1 MDSVKHVKKIVY
13 FLLILFLAGFLVP
26 LSFVRAEETDKGVET
41 TEIESEEENESE
53 VESKSEVESES
64 EVESKSEVETDELTG
79 QESSLESTSEG
90 EIADFSGG
98 EEIENFSS
106 GEEMEEILNTELI
119 TSEAE
124 TTEDSLQILYEY
136 GIHKIADPNYPDMYL
151 ILYCMNNKS
160 HWPHE
165 QPSLG
170 ESVPNYKYGYL
181 TPEQFESDEKYQEC
195 MRRLDEILFTGYP
208 HNGNLLYKLVEDGEQ
223 HVISE
228 EDFNQ
233 MLVPSRAL
241 VECFP
246 ILQGQTFTIANR
258 KEKIDILNGFIQ
270 QVSELYPDRTIDGKL
285 SYSAIVSTPF
295 YKAVLSIT
303 WTDGEGNPIDA
314 YTALYPDSYYVTEK
328 QAYDAT
334 QNAVWKLLSDYG
346 VEDNDLSDISSSNLA
361 QIIYDN
367 SRHSSILRAEPDFSA
382 ISIEGDSTFRYDPK
396 DGKWHTGTLR
406 IVEPIDYY
414 GVYYALNLPTG
425 ITVSGNN
432 EFKGNEPFELV
443 SDQMPA
449 KNTEITIVS
458 EISWLKETRQYT
470 PNPDKVVDGKRFQH
484 MAGAVVMSNTVAI
497 SFNCDVKQDVKQIA
511 DLTISKLV
519 EGRMGDRT
527 KKFPF
532 NIYLYHENG
541 TPFTGSVQTE
551 SSVIDGYEGVCDT
564 PNVERLVFD
573 EQGTAIVELSH
584 GQKITIKDLPI
595 GYQYLVSE
603 RENAEY
609 KVTYNGEEQKPQGTM
624 DQNVDIQVINRKD
637 EVPETGIMDEKT
649 GIMASIWLGVCSM
662 VILFAM
668 SLRKSWGKRRK

>member
-1 MDSVKHVKKIVY
+1 MDSVKRVKKV
-13 FLLILFLAGFLVP
+13 FSFFLILFFVGFCLSS
-26 LSFVRAEETDKGVET
+26 SFVQAEETDKGVET
-41 TEIESEEENESE
+41 TGIESEEE
-53 VESKSEVESES
+53 SKSEE
-64 EVESKSEVETDELTG
+64 ET
-79 QESSLESTSEG
+79 S
-90 EIADFSGG
+90 DFSG
-98 EEIENFSS
+98 E
-106 GEEMEEILNTELI
+106 EEILKTELMLNE
-119 TSEAE
+119 TE
-124 TTEDSLQILYEY
+124 TTEDGLPIIYDN
-136 GIHKIADPNYPDMYL
+136 GIHYIVDPNYPDRYL

-181 TPEQFESDEKYQEC
+181 TPEQFESEEKYREC
-195 MRRLDEILFTGYP
+195 MQRLDEILFTGYP
-208 HNGNLLYKLVEDGEQ
+208 YNGNLLYKLVEDGDQ

-246 ILQGQTFTIANR
+246 ILQGQTFTVANR
-258 KEKIDILNGFIQ
+258 KEKIDLLNGFIQ
-270 QVSELYPDRTIDGKL
+270 QVSELYPDGTIDGKL
-285 SYSAIVSTPF
+285 SYSAIVSMPF
-295 YKAVLSIT
+295 YKAVMSIT
-303 WTDGEGNPIDA
+303 WTDGEGDPIEA
-314 YTALYPDSYYVTEK
+314 YMALYPDSYYVTEK

-334 QNAVWKLLSDYG
+334 QNAVWKLLYDYG

-367 SRHSSILRAEPDFSA
+367 SRYSSILRAEPDLHA

-406 IVEPIDYY
+406 ITEPADYY
-414 GVYYALNLPTG
+414 GVYYTLDLPTG

-449 KNTEITIVS
+449 KNTEITIAS

-470 PNPDKVVDGKRFQH
+470 PNPDKVVNGKRFQH
-484 MAGAVVMSNTVAI
+484 MAGAVVMSKEAKI
-497 SFNCDVKQDVKQIA
+497 SFNCDVKQTA

-532 NIYLYHENG
+532 TIYLHHENG

-551 SSVIDGYEGVCDT
+551 GSVIDGYEGVCEA
-564 PNVERLVFD
+564 PNVGGLVFD
-573 EQGTAIVELSH
+573 EQGKAIVELTH
-584 GQKITIKDLPI
+584 GQKLTIKDLPI
-595 GYQYLVSE
+595 GCQYLVSE
-603 RENAEY
+603 PEEIHTEY
-609 KVTYNGEEQKPQGTM
+609 KVTYNNNEEKPQGM
-624 DQNVDIQVINRKD
+624 LSQNVDIQVINRKD
-637 EVPETGIMDEKT
+637 EVPETGIMDGKT
-649 GIMASIWLGVCSM
+649 GIVASIWMGVCSIA
-662 VILFAM
+662 ILIAM
-668 SLRKSWGKRRK
+668 SLRKRWGKRQK